1 MTSRNVPT
9 FKVIS
14 ILAVTIVFLLISLTG
29 CGKPTW
35 TPPPTSTSMP
45 TATDTPTPAPTT
57 VVITENSVVTL
68 PDGSI
73 VVLKPGAEVEISEL
87 PGLTEDAVEV
97 KILILKGE
105 ILVAPAQ
112 SNPDWLS
119 VISTKGYVARIK
131 GCAMIVSFSEV
142 KDSFELQCIGGE
154 CEIGKD
160 EDHLISAATNK
171 TWLYQ
176 GGIYFEPTSIDFSKI
191 YKLYGKIIPA
201 CVKAAELMP
210 VTGSTPLVVTP
221 STTADTAATATAAC
235 AEFNMLFP
243 ATPCPNTLP

>member
-1 MTSRNVPT
+1 MTSRNVHT

-14 ILAVTIVFLLISLTG
+14 ILAVTIVTLLIALTG
-29 CGKPTW
+29 CSKPTW

-45 TATDTPTPAPTT
+45 TATDTPTPSPTT
-57 VVITENSVVTL
+57 VIITENSVITL
-68 PDGSI
+68 PDGSTI
-73 VVLKPGAEVEISEL
+73 VLKPGAEVKISEL
-87 PGLTEDAVEV
+87 PGLPEEAVEV
-97 KILILKGE
+97 SVIIKKGE
-105 ILVAPAQ
+105 ILVSPAQ
-112 SNPDWLS
+112 SNSGWLN
-119 VISTKGYVARIK
+119 VISTKGYIARIK

-160 EDHLISAATNK
+160 EDHMISAATNK

-176 GGIYFEPTSIDFSKI
+176 GGIYFEPTNIDFSRI
-191 YKLYGKIIPA
+191 YTAYGKIIPS

-210 VTGSTPLVVTP
+210 VTGSTPLAVTP
-221 STTADTAATATAAC
+221 SATGDIAATATAAC
-235 AEFNMLFP
+235 AAFNQLFP

>member
-14 ILAVTIVFLLISLTG
+14 ILAVTIVTLLMALTG

-35 TPPPTSTSMP
+35 TPPPTSTSLP
-45 TATDTPTPAPTT
+45 TATDTPTPSPTT
-57 VVITENSVVTL
+57 AVITENSAITL
-68 PDGSI
+68 PDGSM

-87 PGLTEDAVEV
+87 PGLPEDAVEV
-97 KILILKGE
+97 KILIKKGE

-112 SNPDWLS
+112 SNPGWLN
-119 VISTKGYVARIK
+119 VVSTKGYFARVT

-160 EDHLISAATNK
+160 MEHLLAAASNK
-171 TWLYQ
+171 NWLYQ
-176 GGIYFEPTSIDFSKI
+176 GGIFFEPTSIDFSKI
-191 YKLYGKIIPA
+191 YTTYGKIIPA

-210 VTGSTPLVVTP
+210 VTGSTPLAVTP
-221 STTADTAATATAAC
+221 SATGDVAATATAAC
-235 AEFNMLFP
+235 AAFNQLFP